1 MRLRT
6 TRFCPCLSPV
16 FPQDYHP
23 PIFSFFYWTTAE
35 TLPLIHTWYLI
46 SRFFSFSFFF
56 KRIIFLSDTRLARN
70 LVEAFVHS
78 RRVMRV
84 ENRLKRSLFLFSAEK
99 EKEKEGR
106 GGGNDRIRHSDLS
119 LSIRPIR
126 AIRLAFHEGMA
137 TFLLSG
143 VRRSIRE
150 FISWRMNFT
159 DFVRN
164 LPVRY
169 AYNVRFAL

>member
-1 MRLRT
+1 M
-6 TRFCPCLSPV
+6 
-16 FPQDYHP
+16 
-23 PIFSFFYWTTAE
+23 
-35 TLPLIHTWYLI
+35 
-46 SRFFSFSFFF
+46 
-56 KRIIFLSDTRLARN
+56 RN

-84 ENRLKRSLFLFSAEK
+84 ENRLKRSLFLFSAEREK
-99 EKEKEGR
+99 EKEKEEEEEM
-106 GGGNDRIRHSDLS
+106 IRHPDLS

-126 AIRLAFHEGMA
+126 PIRLAFHEGMA

>member
-1 MRLRT
+1 
-6 TRFCPCLSPV
+6 
-16 FPQDYHP
+16 
-23 PIFSFFYWTTAE
+23 
-35 TLPLIHTWYLI
+35 
-46 SRFFSFSFFF
+46 
-56 KRIIFLSDTRLARN
+56 
-70 LVEAFVHS
+70 
-78 RRVMRV
+78 MRV

-99 EKEKEGR
+99 KKEKEGR

-126 AIRLAFHEGMA
+126 PIRLAFHEGMA